1 MLERKN
7 IVLIGFMGSGKT
19 VVGRELAKILSYEL
33 KDTDSI
39 IEERTKKKIEDI
51 FLQEGEDHFRNI
63 EAQVIDELSSL
74 RKKVISCGGGA
85 ILRKENVLV
94 LKETGVL
101 IYLKAP
107 FEVLYDRI
115 KMSTNRPLLKVK
127 EPEQAAKKLLE
138 ARQHAYE
145 QVADFSVD
153 VSDRPISEIVSEIEK
168 RVRENS

>member
-1 MLERKN
+1 MN

-19 VVGRELAKILSYEL
+19 VVGRELARKLSYKL
-33 KDTDSI
+33 KDTDGI

-51 FLQEGEDHFRNI
+51 FLQEGEDHFRDI
-63 EAQVIDELSSL
+63 EAQVIDELSGL
-74 RKKVISCGGGA
+74 EKQVISCGGGA

-115 KMSTNRPLLKVK
+115 KMSTNRPLLKVR
-127 EPEQAAKKLLE
+127 EPEQTAKKLLE
-138 ARQHAYE
+138 ARQHVYE

-153 VSDRPISEIVSEIEK
+153 VSNRPISEIVSEIEK
-168 RVRENS
+168 SVRKNI